1 MEQRGRTKVYAGERE
16 YMVHATERE
25 YKVYAATCN
34 REGVQGICCHT
45 VQSKPSYSTKYAVM
59 AASCHV
65 LA

>member
-45 VQSKPSYSTKYAVM
+45 VQSKPSYSTK
-59 AASCHV
+59 
-65 LA
+65 